1 MTLLLALAA
10 CTFSPG
16 AEGFTTIEE
25 ASLSGRLD
33 VEDASWV
40 TDLGAVVTLETATLS
55 LGDLSM
61 QALSG
66 GAVDF
71 DPANPPEGYTLC
83 HGGHCH
89 TTDGDLVD
97 YVDIIQELSGGQAS
111 FEEVAAF
118 EGEHVLDLLSDE
130 ALPLST
136 STPHLPITE
145 ITRVEGAWLEP
156 GLLLEGTVGDGD
168 ESVPLTITLTPEVA
182 LAGGLSLPV
191 DRAQAARVAVDLS
204 VELPATLLDG
214 VDLLALA
221 GEDGVWLDD
230 PEDPA
235 LIAITEKLLATELAG
250 DADPLE

>member
-1 MTLLLALAA
+1 MSLLLALAA

-16 AEGFTTIEE
+16 AEGFTTIED
-25 ASLSGRLD
+25 ATLSAR
-33 VEDASWV
+33 VDAEGGAWV
-40 TDLGAVVTLETATLS
+40 TDLGVPVRLERAELA

-71 DPANPPEGYTLC
+71 DPANPPEGYSLC

-89 TTDGDLVD
+89 RDDGALID

-118 EGEHVLDLLSDE
+118 EGEHIVDLLSDE
-130 ALPLST
+130 ALSLST
-136 STPHLPITE
+136 STPHLPIAD
-145 ITRVEGAWLEP
+145 ITRIEGAWLNP
-156 GLLLEGTVGDGD
+156 GLVLEGTVG
-168 ESVPLTITLTPEVA
+168 EEALPFYLELTPMTA
-182 LAGGLSLPV
+182 LSGGLSLPV
-191 DRAQAARVAVDLS
+191 DRAQAAQVTVDLS

-221 GEDGVWLDD
+221 EEDGVWLTDPDD
-230 PEDPA
+230 PV
-235 LIAITEKLLATELAG
+235 LIGVTEIVLATELAG
-250 DADPLE
+250 DADPVE